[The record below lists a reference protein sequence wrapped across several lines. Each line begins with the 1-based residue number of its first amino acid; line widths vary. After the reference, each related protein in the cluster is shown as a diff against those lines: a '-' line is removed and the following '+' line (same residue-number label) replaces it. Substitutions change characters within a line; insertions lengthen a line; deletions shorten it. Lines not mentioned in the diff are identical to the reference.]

1 MRVKLCT
8 LEQAPA
14 PGKGAAVRSED
25 GRVLAL
31 FNVGGE
37 FFACEDRCPHMDS
50 PIHDGTIH
58 RGVVTCLWHMWQF
71 DIKSGE
77 CLLNERIKLAKF
89 RTSVEDGVIC
99 AELPDVH
106 TGPES

>member
-1 MRVKLCT
+1 MRVKLCSID
-8 LEQAPA
+8 QAPQ
-14 PGKGAAVRSED
+14 PGKGASVRSED

-37 FFACEDRCPHMDS
+37 YFACEDRCPHMDA

-58 RGVVTCLWHMWQF
+58 RGIVTCLWHMWQF

-77 CLLNERIKLAKF
+77 CLLNEHIKLAKF
-89 RTSVEDGVIC
+89 PTSVESGVIY
-99 AELPDVH
+99 ADLP
-106 TGPES
+106 